1 MSAAA
6 RNVARAKATLRRRLR
21 DLVVLATFVP
31 PVRRLVA
38 RFYDLALTQLVR
50 TLAARPYVR
59 EVGLTGSL
67 VSGDGVWGASDID
80 LVVIADGGPAQA
92 VKRDVR
98 RLFAR
103 ARRVFPFV
111 GETDERTGNLLFATD
126 VGTNPAAAV
135 YACRRKAGSYRP
147 LGGARPE
154 PASDAAFTPVEIV
167 AELTLQLQAIATQT
181 LLGALNLYFWK
192 SKIRVLDNLLRRSGD
207 AGVRHA
213 PALDATHA
221 ALLAVLRDTPNHRLY
236 FRRRASDD
244 ALAWDVVL
252 RLVDALVAAH
262 GLDALPSS
270 VVAYHATTARQVE
283 ADARALPPGL
293 RPHALASRQECFGGD
308 AVLNAPVLSHLL
320 LELTDTGWE
329 AFRAALLA
337 TRAPAADALVLVWLR
352 GFVFQLHRG
361 RCRGVFSRWDRP
373 WLFLD
378 RMPEPGRVVFPRAFL
393 DRLLAERDLDLDYL
407 RDQFY
412 WRVLDR
418 GATDD
423 PARHDDALRYFEDR
437 QRALNGFA
445 YIHTATRLSH
455 ETIVNFGSRD
465 DVFADAEARHEPH
478 RALLARLRRYARAVE
493 EGSLARDGTSLPPAL
508 MRAARALFADVLH
521 ARPLA
526 AHYDDTQK
534 LRMSVC
540 VCTRNRADL
549 LAALLASLVAQTR
562 TPDEVL
568 IVDNASTDDTPGV
581 AARFAT
587 ELPLRHVVDHGD
599 TIATV
604 RNRALR
610 EASGEVVCF
619 TDDDCV
625 LHPGWLHFIEES
637 FLLEDDVGIVGG
649 RVLHL
654 EEEPSLVDGF
664 HRAYLGVRL

>member
-1 MSAAA
+1 M
-6 RNVARAKATLRRRLR
+6 LRRRLR
-21 DLVVLATFVP
+21 DAVVLATFVP

-38 RFYDLALTQLVR
+38 RLYAVALAHLAR

-67 VSGDGVWGASDID
+67 VAGDGVWGASDID
-80 LVVIADGGPAQA
+80 LIVIAAGGPAQEA
-92 VKRDVR
+92 KRDVR

-111 GETDERTGNLLFATD
+111 GETDERTGNLLFSTD

-135 YACRRKAGSYRP
+135 YGCRRKAGSYRP
-147 LGGARPE
+147 LGGAHPE

-167 AELTLQLQAIATQT
+167 AEITLQLQAIATQT
-181 LLGALNLYFWK
+181 LAGALNLYFWK
-192 SKIRVLDNLLRRSGD
+192 SKIRVLDNLLRRSGA
-207 AGVRHA
+207 AGARHA
-213 PALDATHA
+213 PAFEGAHA
-221 ALLAVLRDTPNHRLY
+221 ALLEALRDTPNHRLY
-236 FRRRASDD
+236 FRRRAGDD

-262 GLDALPSS
+262 GLDDLPAD
-270 VVAYHATTARQVE
+270 VVAYRATPARQVG
-283 ADARALPPGL
+283 AGARALPPGL
-293 RPHALASRQECFGGD
+293 RSHALASRPDLFGGD
-308 AVLNAPVLSHLL
+308 AVLNAPVLPHLL
-320 LELTDTGWE
+320 LELADTSWA
-329 AFRAALLA
+329 AFAGACRA
-337 TRAPAADALVLVWLR
+337 TRAPAEDALVLVWL
-352 GFVFQLHRG
+352 GAFVFQLHRG

-378 RMPEPGRVVFPRAFL
+378 RVPEPGRLVFPRAFL

-418 GATDD
+418 DATAD

-437 QRALNGFA
+437 QRVLNGFA
-445 YIHTATRLSH
+445 YIHTATLLAH
-455 ETIVNFGSRD
+455 DAIVNFGDRD
-465 DVFADAEARHEPH
+465 HVLADAEARHDAH
-478 RALLARLRRYARAVE
+478 RALLARLRRYARAVDA
-493 EGSLARDGTSLPPAL
+493 GTLARDGTSLPPAL

-526 AHYDDTQK
+526 ARYDDAQR

-549 LAALLASLVAQTR
+549 LAALLESLVAQTR
-562 TPDEVL
+562 APDEVL

-581 AARFAT
+581 AARFASR
-587 ELPLRHVVDHGD
+587 LPLRHLVEHGD
-599 TIATV
+599 TIARV

-610 EASGEVVCF
+610 EARGEIVCF

-637 FLLEDDVGIVGG
+637 FLLDDDVGIVGG

-654 EEEPSLVDGF
+654 EEEPSLVDAF